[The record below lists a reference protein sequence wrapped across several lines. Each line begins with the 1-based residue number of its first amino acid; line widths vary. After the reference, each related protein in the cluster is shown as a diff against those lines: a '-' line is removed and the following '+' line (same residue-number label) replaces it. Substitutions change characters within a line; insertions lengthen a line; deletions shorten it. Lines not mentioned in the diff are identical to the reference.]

1 RPGPRRCASRGR
13 CAARSQGGTT
23 CRSTLWHAALAGVA
37 GRPGQGQRRFA
48 AALIAA
54 STMGHLPRH
63 ADSVP
68 ERGAMNCL
76 AEAVGSPW
84 TAKARGLRTALRA
97 VAERLAGEGFEI
109 DLHVIGLALTPEAE
123 RSFQGIGT
131 FQSVSSAA
139 ELAEALGRA
148 VELPAAPETLR
159 VTVRLT

>member
-1 RPGPRRCASRGR
+1 
-13 CAARSQGGTT
+13 
-23 CRSTLWHAALAGVA
+23 
-37 GRPGQGQRRFA
+37 
-48 AALIAA
+48 
-54 STMGHLPRH
+54 
-63 ADSVP
+63 
-68 ERGAMNCL
+68 MNCL

-139 ELAEALGRA
+139 ELA
-148 VELPAAPETLR
+148 
-159 VTVRLT
+159 